1 MLLQV
6 QKEHI
11 IEGLQKAAS
20 IIPAKSGAAYLR
32 SLWLKAEGDSLTVMA
47 TDANIEFTGRYD
59 AKVSDPGMV
68 GVNGRNFVDLVRRLP
83 EGELRLRLDDKSGA
97 FVVEQGRRNYRL
109 PVSDVT
115 WFQPLASFP
124 GDKAVVWS
132 GDFFQEALDKTLF
145 CVSDDEASD
154 ALSCLYMRPNGKA
167 QGGIDI
173 CGLNGHQF
181 ALITFTHDDLAAHLP
196 EEGILLQKKYV
207 GELRK
212 WLGEDEIELDFTDK
226 RLFVRTGNGKE
237 CISLPRAGYVY
248 PDYNAFLSRLET
260 PEASVLSIDRKECL
274 NALDRIAI
282 FNTDIDRCTCFD
294 LSETELLLS
303 AQGQDTGSAAE
314 PLEVSYT
321 GTIGRIIFPTRNMMD
336 ILTHY
341 QSQQLSLTLTGEEG
355 PCGIAGEN
363 DPGYTVLLM
372 PMKMAQQDYY
382 SEGSEDSQQ

>member
-6 QKEHI
+6 QKEQI
-11 IEGLQKAAS
+11 IDGLQKAAS

-32 SLWLKAEGDSLTVMA
+32 SLWLKAEGDSLTIMA
-47 TDANIEFTGRYD
+47 TDANIEFTGLYE

-115 WFQPLASFP
+115 WFQPLAAFP
-124 GDKAVVWS
+124 GDKPVVWS

-167 QGGIDI
+167 GGIDI

-181 ALITFTHDDLAAHLP
+181 ALMTFTHDDLAEHLP

-212 WLGEDEIELDFTDK
+212 WLGADEIELDFTDK
-226 RLFVRTGNGKE
+226 RLFVRTGNSKE

-248 PDYNAFLSRLET
+248 PDYTAFLSRLET
-260 PEASVLSIDRKECL
+260 PEASVLSVDRKECL

-294 LSETELLLS
+294 LTSTELLLS

-314 PLEVSYT
+314 PLEVT
-321 GTIGRIIFPTRNMMD
+321 
-336 ILTHY
+336 
-341 QSQQLSLTLTGEEG
+341 
-355 PCGIAGEN
+355 
-363 DPGYTVLLM
+363 
-372 PMKMAQQDYY
+372 
-382 SEGSEDSQQ
+382 